1 MSSRLRELLA
11 AAFLLLLSATAAV
24 AADPSATVRVALLDM
39 TAVAGPGAG
48 VGMMAPGGGG
58 SPWGGYGW
66 GNGMMGGGGGGW
78 GPGMTGGGM
87 MGNGPAG
94 GGMMGGGGWGG
105 GMMGGGMM
113 GRGMMSIRADS
124 TSVKAGAIVFDVTNW
139 SRSLTH
145 EMAVVAVDG
154 ADAPLPYDYNAMRVV
169 EEQVTMAGETGEL
182 APSASKTLEL
192 TLKPGSYLLI
202 CNLPGH
208 YAAGMALPFTVAP

>member
-11 AAFLLLLSATAAV
+11 AAFLLLLSAAAAV

-48 VGMMAPGGGG
+48 VGMMAPGGGN
-58 SPWGGYGW
+58 PWDGYGW
-66 GNGMMGGGGGGW
+66 GNGMMGGG
-78 GPGMTGGGM
+78 M
-87 MGNGPAG
+87 MGGGPAG
-94 GGMMGGGGWGG
+94 GGMMGGGGWGP
-105 GMMGGGMM
+105 GMMGGGMMGGVM

-124 TSVKAGAIVFDVTNW
+124 TSVKAGAVVFDVTNW

-145 EMAVVAVDG
+145 EVVVVAVDS

-182 APSASKTLEL
+182 APSASKALEL

-208 YAAGMALPFTVAP
+208 YAAGMVLPFTVTP